1 MNVFDA
7 HSDIWTDVTIRYLK
21 GESDIF
27 SKYHFERF
35 QKGNVE
41 GSIFA
46 IWLDTPHA
54 VTRPYERFLEIA
66 EAIKNEIS
74 VSKNFVIIKNAKE
87 MQYAISQ
94 NKFYVI
100 IGAEGLSSIGQNLDL
115 IDEYYELGARH
126 AMLTWNE
133 QNSLATGVRG
143 DSTRGLTELGKKA
156 VKKIMEKR
164 MLLDVSHLNEKSFY
178 DMTALAEYPVIA
190 SHSNVKALC
199 NVPRNLSDEQLS
211 IIRDLDGVIGLNAFH
226 GFIHIDEKKQTL
238 DNFVKHA
245 VYIAEKIG
253 VKHIGCGFDFVEFLP
268 KDTPDETITF
278 TEGLEDS
285 SKVQNF
291 VKKSKQYGFLE
302 NEIKDICYDNF
313 HRVIQKVLV

>member
-1 MNVFDA
+1 MRVFDA

-27 SKYHFERF
+27 SKYHLKRF
-35 QKGNVE
+35 QEGNVE

-54 VTRPYERFLEIA
+54 ITRPYERFLEIS

-74 VSKNFVIIKNAKE
+74 ISKDFVIVKNDKE
-87 MQYAISQ
+87 MQKAISQ

-115 IDEYYELGARH
+115 IEQYYELGARH

-133 QNSLATGVRG
+133 QNSLATGVKG
-143 DSTRGLTELGKKA
+143 ENTRGLTELGKKA
-156 VKKIMEKR
+156 VKKMMKKR

-178 DMTALAEYPVIA
+178 DITKLAEYPVIA

-199 NVPRNLSDEQLS
+199 NVARNLSDEQL
-211 IIRDLDGVIGLNAFH
+211 IEIRDLDGVIGLNAFH
-226 GFIHIDEKKQTL
+226 GFIHTDEKKQTV
-238 DNFVKHA
+238 DNLVKHA

-268 KDTPDETITF
+268 KDNPNEKTVYTK
-278 TEGLEDS
+278 GLEDS
-285 SKVQNF
+285 SKVPNF
-291 VKKSKQYGFLE
+291 VEKLKQYGFLE
-302 NEIKDICYDNF
+302 NEIKEICYSNF